1 MKRKLGMIFV
11 LLFVI
16 PGLMFT
22 ASCAKKQISK
32 RGSAIDPGGS
42 TSYDTQGGTPAEKA
56 RQDELARQREEKRRQ
71 EREQAREQQ
80 ARAAETERQSFEV
93 AAFKN
98 EKVYF
103 AYNRSALSY
112 TAREILDRKA
122 EWMRNHPNVRV
133 VIEGHCDD
141 RGTNEY
147 NLALGEKRADT
158 VKTYLLRIGIPGGRL
173 TTVSYGEERPEVYG
187 QDESSWAKNRRAE
200 FVTE

>member
-11 LLFVI
+11 LFFVI

-22 ASCAKKQISK
+22 ASCAKKQILK
-32 RGSAIDPGGS
+32 PGTEIGSGTDDIQTQGS
-42 TSYDTQGGTPAEKA
+42 TQAERVRRNEVE
-56 RQDELARQREEKRRQ
+56 RQKVLEEKRRQ

-80 ARAAETERQSFEV
+80 TRAESERQSFEV

-122 EWMRNHPNVRV
+122 EWMRNHPNVSV

-158 VKTYLLRIGIPGGRL
+158 VKTYLMRIGIPGGRL
-173 TTVSYGEERPEVYG
+173 TTVSYGEERPSVYG
-187 QDESSWAKNRRAE
+187 QDESSRAKNRRAE